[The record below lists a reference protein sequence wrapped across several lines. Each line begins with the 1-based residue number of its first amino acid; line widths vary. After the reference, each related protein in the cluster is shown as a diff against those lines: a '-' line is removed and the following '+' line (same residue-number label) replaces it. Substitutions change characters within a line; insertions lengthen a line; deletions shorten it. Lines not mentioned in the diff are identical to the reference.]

1 MLNISNTVLPHHIL
15 KSRSTKLLDAITV
28 PDKLANDLS
37 AVDLISVCV
46 KNKVLDVS
54 IHDNYKRASK
64 LVNEVLTSLRVFND
78 PDVLINFCNVLKSQ
92 DDPKLLRIAN
102 DNMLVDIGK
111 YHIFVKSVHIH
122 NDLKMRM

>member
-1 MLNISNTVLPHHIL
+1 MLNISNTVSPHHFL

-37 AVDLISVCV
+37 AVDLISVSV
-46 KNKVLDVS
+46 KNKVLEVS
-54 IHDNYKRASK
+54 IHDNYKQASI

-102 DNMLVDIGK
+102 DMLVDIGK
-111 YHIFVKSVHIH
+111 YH
-122 NDLKMRM
+122 L

>member
-1 MLNISNTVLPHHIL
+1 MLNISNTVSPLHIL

-37 AVDLISVCV
+37 AVDLISVSV

-54 IHDNYKRASK
+54 IHDNYKRASI

-78 PDVLINFCNVLKSQ
+78 PDILINFCNVLKSQ

-102 DNMLVDIGK
+102 DMLVDIGK
-111 YHIFVKSVHIH
+111 YHFVKSFHIP
-122 NDLKMRM
+122 KMRM